1 MDVKRAIAWTK
12 AGIADHGG
20 DPGFLAITG
29 GSAGGHL
36 SSLAAPTP
44 PTWLPTSPA
53 SRTPTPISAAVLFYG
68 VYDMTDAAGT
78 GNRGLVPLLARR
90 VFKTR
95 STTTAPRELGSPI
108 THTGP
113 GRRRSSSSTAPTTRW
128 CPWRPRD
135 FVERLRA
142 GSDQPV
148 VYAELPRA
156 QHALDV
162 FPSVRAQHTV
172 HAVERFL
179 AVVRSRP
186 AALRPGHSPQLTA
199 APRLL
204 T

>member
-1 MDVKRAIAWTK
+1 ME
-12 AGIADHGG
+12 
-20 DPGFLAITG
+20 
-29 GSAGGHL
+29 
-36 SSLAAPTP
+36 AA
-44 PTWLPTSPA
+44 
-53 SRTPTPISAAVLFYG
+53 
-68 VYDMTDAAGT
+68 
-78 GNRGLVPLLARR
+78 
-90 VFKTR
+90 
-95 STTTAPRELGSPI
+95 
-108 THTGP
+108 
-113 GRRRSSSSTAPTTRW
+113 
-128 CPWRPRD
+128 RD

-148 VYAELPRA
+148 VYAEPPRA

-186 AALRPGHSPQLTA
+186 AAPAASGHSPQLTA